1 MNRVSEITTGLI
13 SNPDRHA
20 VRWVLLFLILRDVP
34 HRKIGGREI
43 VYGEVVLSIVVP
55 GSRISLREL
64 SSAAL
69 PFNLRRCTTAWHVF
83 S

>member
-1 MNRVSEITTGLI
+1 
-13 SNPDRHA
+13 
-20 VRWVLLFLILRDVP
+20 
-34 HRKIGGREI
+34 
-43 VYGEVVLSIVVP
+43 
-55 GSRISLREL
+55 LREL